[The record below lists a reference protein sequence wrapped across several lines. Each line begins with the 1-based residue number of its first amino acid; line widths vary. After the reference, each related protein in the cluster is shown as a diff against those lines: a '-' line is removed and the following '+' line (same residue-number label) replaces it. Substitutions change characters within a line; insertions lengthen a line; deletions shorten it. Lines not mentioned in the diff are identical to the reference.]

1 MRKKTGF
8 QVLVH
13 PVAPTLLAAAVLAS
27 GCHYRAMTNVLEGSG
42 TIVDKEH
49 EVQPFEI
56 LHAGTILRLNIH
68 AGEKPSVVVHADDN
82 LIDHIEVTQEG
93 KRLTVMLEK
102 DLRVRRASIT
112 VDVTTPTL
120 NELFV
125 EGAAQVKLED
135 LQAKSLAIRLAGA
148 AKLSGQVDAEKLEIT
163 ASGAAR
169 IELETPD
176 DRTAESVAINAK
188 GATSVDLERFPA
200 KRVSVEMSGAGHC
213 RVFASEELNAEAA
226 GVGSITYFGNPEQVT
241 KKVRGTAKISK
252 GSSKTKE

>member
-1 MRKKTGF
+1 MSRKSGF
-8 QVLVH
+8 QILVD
-13 PVAPTLLAAAVLAS
+13 PVTPVLLAAAVLAS

-82 LIDHIEVTQEG
+82 LIDHIQVTQEG

-125 EGAAQVKLED
+125 EGAAQVELKD
-135 LQAKSLAIRLAGA
+135 LQTKSLAIRLAGA
-148 AKLSGQVDAEKLEIT
+148 AKLSGQVDAEKLEID

-176 DRTAESVAINAK
+176 DRTAESVTINAK
-188 GATSVDLERFPA
+188 GATSVDLERFQA
-200 KRVSVEMSGAGHC
+200 KRVSIAMSGAGHC

-226 GVGSITYFGNPEQVT
+226 GVGSITYFGDPGKVT
-241 KKVRGTAKISK
+241 KKIRGIAKISK
-252 GSSKTKE
+252 GSSQTKK